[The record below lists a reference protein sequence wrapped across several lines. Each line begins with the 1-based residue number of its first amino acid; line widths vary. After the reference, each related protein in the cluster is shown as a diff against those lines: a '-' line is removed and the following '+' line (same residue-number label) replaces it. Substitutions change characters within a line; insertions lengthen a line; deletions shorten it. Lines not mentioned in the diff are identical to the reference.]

1 MNDRRTVAR
10 PARAERS
17 KLSTLSAPASSLR
30 IARMADV
37 SRTRRFGSGI
47 SAAIP
52 SPVVE
57 QSTYG
62 AALPR
67 AAEGRDR
74 IVRNR
79 DDSYGISF
87 DLPFEGRVRR
97 DAELAPDRRRDGH
110 LAARRDLR
118 THGREFIMLISESQD
133 YGDDVMSNSVERA
146 EPCVSRV
153 LSVRRKAR
161 SCTGSACPSLSRRR
175 YASLVPRDSD
185 FRQCVGRGRVTA
197 FDLRRS
203 SE

>member
-67 AAEGRDR
+67 AAVGAGGMGMIRTAFPSIFHSRAVFGVMPSWRR
-74 IVRNR
+74 IADGMDTWPRVVTFVRM
-79 DDSYGISF
+79 
-87 DLPFEGRVRR
+87 
-97 DAELAPDRRRDGH
+97 
-110 LAARRDLR
+110 ARIYHVDLR
-118 THGREFIMLISESQD
+118 I
-133 YGDDVMSNSVERA
+133 
-146 EPCVSRV
+146 
-153 LSVRRKAR
+153 AR
-161 SCTGSACPSLSRRR
+161 LW
-175 YASLVPRDSD
+175 
-185 FRQCVGRGRVTA
+185 
-197 FDLRRS
+197 
-203 SE
+203 

>member
-47 SAAIP
+47 SAASP

-62 AALPR
+62 AALSR

-74 IVRNR
+74 IVRNG

-97 DAELAPDRRRDGH
+97 DAELAPNRRRDGH

-118 THGREFIMLISESQD
+118 THGREYIMSTLGMPWSTPRLACP
-133 YGDDVMSNSVERA
+133 RA
-146 EPCVSRV
+146 
-153 LSVRRKAR
+153 LVRRKGGRGPA
-161 SCTGSACPSLSRRR
+161 RRR
-175 YASLVPRDSD
+175 LTSDEAPSGPNSVPNRSD
-185 FRQCVGRGRVTA
+185 
-197 FDLRRS
+197 L
-203 SE
+203 